1 MGEKIKAIRERKKIT
16 QEELAERSGI
26 SRQTISG
33 IESGKITSVTTGTL
47 ESIAK
52 ALSVSVVV
60 FFLD

>member
-1 MGEKIKAIRERKKIT
+1 MGKKIKAIRERKKIT

-33 IESGKITSVTTGTL
+33 IESGKITSVTTSTL

>member
-1 MGEKIKAIRERKKIT
+1 VGEKIKAIRERKKIT

>member
-16 QEELAERSGI
+16 QEELSERSGI

-33 IESGKITSVTTGTL
+33 IESGKITSVTTSTL

>member
-33 IESGKITSVTTGTL
+33 IESGKISSVTTGTL

>member
-33 IESGKITSVTTGTL
+33 IESGKITSVTTSTL